1 MKMYDSKQYK
11 SREGTDTFFA
21 EGNFAYNGIVD
32 EMIRLAEDKQLVNRA
47 LWQLVAG
54 QFADDADDEDGGW
67 RGEYWGKLMR
77 GACMVYKYTNSEEL
91 YDTLTYAVKALL
103 ENQDELGRICTYSV
117 EKEFNGWDM
126 WSRKYVLLGLLHFYE
141 ICNDE
146 AFKAEILE
154 AAEVHLDY
162 IISKIGQGEGKTEIT
177 HTSESWQG
185 INSSSILEPV
195 MRMYN
200 VTDKKE
206 YLDFAAYIIGTG
218 AAAECNIFELA
229 LKNEIPPYQYPVV
242 KAYEMMSCF
251 EGLLEYYRVTKE
263 EKWKIAVENFAK
275 SVIDTE
281 ITIIGSAGCRHECF
295 NNSVLM
301 QTYTKYNGLMLETCV
316 TVTWMKLCFQL
327 LRLTGQSIYAEQIE
341 NAAYNALY
349 GSVNTEGRSC
359 TEKTTFDREDFRPVY
374 QAYTAKYGVQ
384 LFDSYSPIRAGIR
397 GRAVGGFRPMNN
409 GQDYCGCCIA
419 IGAAGLALVP
429 QASMSLMKDGI
440 SVNMY
445 IDGTADMCVDGTDVQ
460 LCVSTK
466 YPVCG
471 NVEIEVNPQYDKEF
485 EIRLRI
491 PSFSVNTAVK
501 VNGVT
506 MSEVEA
512 GEYFAIKRVWK
523 SGDKIELALDMNPR
537 LAQGMPNSE
546 DAESEKHIAVLYGP
560 LVLARDARI
569 GDVGEAVRVTDK
581 NLIVKPKENGM
592 VKAMCAF
599 DVNIDGTEFTM
610 IDYASSGKTWDD
622 ESITEVWMK
631 MI

>member
-1 MKMYDSKQYK
+1 MKRYDSKQYK
-11 SREGTDTFFA
+11 SREGTDIFFA

-32 EMIRLAEDKQLVNRA
+32 EMIRLAEDKQLVNRE
-47 LWQLVAG
+47 LWQLLAG
-54 QFADDADDEDGGW
+54 QFADNVDDINGGW

-77 GACMVYKYTNSEEL
+77 GACMVYKYTNSVEL
-91 YDTLTYAVKALL
+91 YNTLTYAVKALI
-103 ENQDELGRICTYSV
+103 ENQDDLGRICTYSA
-117 EKEFNGWDM
+117 EKEFTGWDM

-146 AFKAEILE
+146 AFKSEILE
-154 AAEVHLDY
+154 AAERHLDY
-162 IISKIGQGEGKTEIT
+162 IMSKIGKGEGKIEIT
-177 HTSESWQG
+177 DTSGWWQG
-185 INSSSILEPV
+185 VNSSSILEPV

-200 VTDKKE
+200 VTDKKK

-281 ITIIGSAGCRHECF
+281 ITIIGTAGCMHESF
-295 NNSVLM
+295 NHSVLM
-301 QTYTKYNGLMLETCV
+301 QTYTKYDGLMLETCV
-316 TVTWMKLCFQL
+316 SVTWMKLCFQL

-359 TEKTTFDREDFRPVY
+359 SFVSEDFKPVY
-374 QAYTAKYGVQ
+374 QSHTAQYGVQ
-384 LFDSYSPIRAGIR
+384 LFDSYSPVRADIR
-397 GRAVGGFRPMNN
+397 GRAIGGCQSMNN
-409 GQDYCGCCIA
+409 RQTYFGCCIA

-445 IDGTADMCVDGTDVQ
+445 IDGKADMCVDDTDVQ

-466 YPVCG
+466 YPVSG
-471 NVEIEVNPQYDKEF
+471 NVEIEVNPKHDKEF
-485 EIRLRI
+485 EIWVRI
-491 PSFSVNTAVK
+491 PSFSVNTEVK
-501 VNGVT
+501 VNGAM
-506 MSEVEA
+506 MSGAEA
-512 GEYFAIKRVWK
+512 GEYFSIKRVWK

-537 LAQGMPNSE
+537 LVQGMPNSE

-569 GDVGEAVRVTDK
+569 GDVGKAVMVTDK
-581 NLIVKPKENGM
+581 KLSVKLKENST

-610 IDYASSGKTWDD
+610 IDYASAGKTWDN
-622 ESITEVWMK
+622 ESITEAWMK